1 MVTFTLLE
9 KPATTAE
16 KINEFTRPTGHS
28 LTVGNMFKAMRHPQ
42 QTYRTIKHLAKQGSK
57 DWKEADGVKGKSK
70 LILKKS
76 GQIALRSIRGNM
88 TEGAA
93 TAQKVLG
100 KVLTGFGSYLEKKPA
115 QWQKAREEG
124 RKRRPDIN
132 YDTSG
137 RDRKKERELG
147 MINDE
152 DY

>member
-1 MVTFTLLE
+1 MKSADI

-28 LTVGNMFKAMRHPQ
+28 LTVGNMFKAIRHPQ
-42 QTYRTIKHLAKQGSK
+42 QTYRTVKQLAKQGSK
-57 DWKEADGVKGKSK
+57 DWKNADGIKGKSK

-76 GQIALRSIRGNM
+76 GQIALRSIRG
-88 TEGAA
+88 TSIELVS
-93 TAQKVLG
+93 TAQQVIG
-100 KVLTGFGSYLEKKPA
+100 KTLIGFGSYLQKKPA